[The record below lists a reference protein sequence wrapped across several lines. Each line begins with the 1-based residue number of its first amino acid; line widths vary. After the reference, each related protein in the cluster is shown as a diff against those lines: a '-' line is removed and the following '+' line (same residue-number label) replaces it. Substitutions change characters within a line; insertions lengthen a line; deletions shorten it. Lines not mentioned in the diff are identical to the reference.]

1 MIHGLGEPCGLLGDA
16 SSSCTWWRLPLRTHY
31 KRPPEILRTVPEK
44 RAKRL
49 SHDCPERQ
57 SAACT
62 PYWRLTSLR
71 RKLSSRRR
79 SSEQKKKVNL
89 DSSSTSIAI
98 TTSYITLPFCS
109 FRPSQIL
116 LRFFLHTHHLL
127 YYSSAPTKFFLY
139 FFLPAERTS
148 ASSLTMLD
156 QMANE
161 IKLIS
166 GSSHPELSA
175 LVANRYV

>member
-1 MIHGLGEPCGLLGDA
+1 MNMIHGLGEPCGLLGDA

-44 RAKRL
+44 RAKWL

-79 SSEQKKKVNL
+79 SSEQKKSQFRLFFNFNCHNNKLHN
-89 DSSSTSIAI
+89 ST
-98 TTSYITLPFCS
+98 
-109 FRPSQIL
+109 IL
-116 LRFFLHTHHLL
+116 LF
-127 YYSSAPTKFFLY
+127 SSITDFTSL
-139 FFLPAERTS
+139 LPAYS
-148 ASSLTMLD
+148 PLTIL
-156 QMANE
+156 
-161 IKLIS
+161 LIRP
-166 GSSHPELSA
+166 H
-175 LVANRYV
+175 